1 MTFAALVFS
10 TLLVPVLQFQEPRTL
25 MANESDQGLM
35 AVDIEGHVGK
45 MQILASTSP
54 GIRVRLDVRQSNS
67 NGNRRVRG
75 NPQSVDLRTRRDGSR
90 LVINTSG
97 DHEDLEETWVVEI
110 PSHLQVEAKLGVGE
124 MDVRGVRGGLRAKVG
139 VGGVRIDVPEGDV
152 EAESG
157 VGEVEVR
164 SATNSYGNVD
174 VRAGVGNGRVS
185 IDGREFRQPNRPPGP
200 SERISLTGN
209 GRDRLQI
216 RSGVGNAELTIG
228 R

>member
-10 TLLVPVLQFQEPRTL
+10 ILLVPVLQFQEPRQLT
-25 MANESDQGLM
+25 ANESDQGLT

-54 GIRVRLDVRQSNS
+54 GIRVRLEVRQGNS
-67 NGNRRVRG
+67 NGRNRG
-75 NPQSVDLRTRRDGSR
+75 NPQNIDLRTSREGSK
-90 LVINTSG
+90 LVVRTSG
-97 DHEDLEETWVVEI
+97 DHQDLEEAWIVEM
-110 PSHLQVEAKLGVGE
+110 PAHLQVEADLGVGE
-124 MDVRGVRGGLRAKVG
+124 MVVRCVRGGLKAKVG
-139 VGGVRIDVPEGDV
+139 VGGVRIDVPEGDI

-157 VGEVEVR
+157 VGEIQVR
-164 SATNSYGNVD
+164 SATNSYGDVD
-174 VRAGVGNGRVS
+174 VRASVGSGRVS

>member
-10 TLLVPVLQFQEPRTL
+10 ILLVPVLQFQEPRQLT
-25 MANESDQGLM
+25 ANESDQGLT

-54 GIRVRLDVRQSNS
+54 GIRVRLEVRQGNS
-67 NGNRRVRG
+67 NGRNRG
-75 NPQSVDLRTRRDGSR
+75 NPQNIDLRTSREGSK
-90 LVINTSG
+90 LVVRTSG
-97 DHEDLEETWVVEI
+97 DHQDLEETWIVEM
-110 PSHLQVEAKLGVGE
+110 PAHLQVEADLGVGE
-124 MDVRGVRGGLRAKVG
+124 MVVRGVRGGLKAKVG
-139 VGGVRIDVPEGDV
+139 VGGVRIDVPEGDI

-157 VGEVEVR
+157 VGEIQVR
-164 SATNSYGNVD
+164 SATNSYGDVD
-174 VRAGVGNGRVS
+174 VRASVGSGRVS

>member
-10 TLLVPVLQFQEPRTL
+10 IILVPVVQFQEPRTL
-25 MANESDQGLM
+25 MANESDQGLT

-54 GIRVRLDVRQSNS
+54 GIRVRLEVRQGNS
-67 NGNRRVRG
+67 NGRNRG
-75 NPQSVDLRTRRDGSR
+75 NPRNVDLRTSREGSK
-90 LVINTSG
+90 LVVRTSG
-97 DHEDLEETWVVEI
+97 DHQDLEETWIVEM
-110 PSHLQVEAKLGVGE
+110 PAHLQVEADLGVGE
-124 MDVRGVRGGLRAKVG
+124 MVVRGVRGGLKAKVG
-139 VGGVRIDVPEGDV
+139 VGGVRIDVPEGDID
-152 EAESG
+152 AESG
-157 VGEVEVR
+157 VGEVQVR

-174 VRAGVGNGRVS
+174 VRANVGSGRVS